1 MQEAH
6 NANVIAEFSA
16 SIPPIQSATSIGG
29 DGACRL
35 KLDVPASDLAEVMK
49 LAGFGMGK
57 HLKIT
62 VEATEEA
69 RSPNDRVD

>member
-1 MQEAH
+1 MGEPKK
-6 NANVIAEFSA
+6 ISEFRA

-29 DGACRL
+29 DGSCRL

-57 HLKIT
+57 VLT
-62 VEATEEA
+62 MSVSVE
-69 RSPNDRVD
+69 DG

>member
-1 MQEAH
+1 MPEK
-6 NANVIAEFSA
+6 IAEFSA

-62 VEATEEA
+62 VEAADPE
-69 RSPNDRVD
+69 S